1 MKGVWRCNW
10 SYAKPEAALNMMEEE
25 DRLMESSRLLQ
36 LTSDDSD
43 EASKKIPGNQKECLN
58 EKSSFDS

>member
-1 MKGVWRCNW
+1 
-10 SYAKPEAALNMMEEE
+10 MMEEE